1 LQGDEE
7 DSRYMIDTIVPMVL
21 RISLE
26 REARIES
33 LHTTIPPVNSANIF
47 YDKPSSSWSPLR
59 STISRV
65 LAPGDDLPGNGRIG

>member
-1 LQGDEE
+1 MNKEVRQEEEALQGDEE

-33 LHTTIPPVNSANIF
+33 LHTTIPPVN
-47 YDKPSSSWSPLR
+47 
-59 STISRV
+59 T
-65 LAPGDDLPGNGRIG
+65 